1 VTDEP
6 KKRRPG
12 RPAKGKRGNFTFRV
26 TEKLREQLIA
36 RSEASGLSVSE
47 EIERTLDQ
55 SINGAG
61 IAEDFLGGP
70 HTATLIL
77 AITAAIRMV
86 EIETGKKWTEDHE
99 TNLAMKAAIA
109 TLLDLVNTPADDVDK
124 SGSEFAALLDFLK
137 PRETGVRAAVAVVK
151 RVRKSQ
157 SHPDDSAS
165 SKELKS

>member
-12 RPAKGKRGNFTFRV
+12 RPSKGKRGNFTFRV

-36 RSEASGLSVSE
+36 RSEESGLSVSE

-70 HTATLIL
+70 HTATLML
-77 AITAAIRMV
+77 TITAAIRMV
-86 EIETGKKWTEDHE
+86 EIESGKKWTEDHE

-109 TLLDLVNTPADDVDK
+109 TILDLVNTPADDVDK
-124 SGSEFAALLDFLK
+124 SGFKFAALLNFLK
-137 PRETGVRAAVAVVK
+137 PHEAGVRAAVASVK

-157 SHPDDSAS
+157 PHHDDPEP